1 MRLSKPLRWW
11 RLGGLLALTMLSP
24 GCTLFRTEPV
34 APPPSENAQALYA
47 LKAWRMEGRIG
58 VKTTEDAWQANL
70 FWEHEAAQDR
80 LRISGPLS
88 QGMVSIVVQ
97 KDLLYINEGNGVTKL
112 SRDPDAE
119 LRERLGF
126 AVPLASLRYWVLGVP
141 APGLA
146 YMPIQAGGDSS
157 TGFRQAGW
165 TVRVDNLTHLNNR
178 ALPQKL
184 RVESDDVA
192 VKLKIIADT
201 WEIGG

>member
-1 MRLSKPLRWW
+1 MRSNNGLIR
-11 RLGGLLALTMLSP
+11 RLAVPLALMVLLP
-24 GCTLFRTEPV
+24 GCASLRTETA
-34 APPPSENAQALYA
+34 APPLPENTQALYA
-47 LKAWRMEGRIG
+47 LKMWRLEGRIG
-58 VKTTEDAWQANL
+58 VRTTGDAWQANL

-88 QGMVSIVVQ
+88 QGMVSIIVQ

-126 AVPLASLRYWVLGVP
+126 SVPLASLRYWMLGLPDP
-141 APGLA
+141 ALA
-146 YMPIQAGGDSS
+146 HAPIQVGGGA
-157 TGFRQAGW
+157 TAGFRQLGW
-165 TVRVDNLTHLNNR
+165 TIRVDSFTHLNNR

-184 RVESDDVA
+184 RVERDDVA

-201 WEIGG
+201 WNTGG

>member
-1 MRLSKPLRWW
+1 MRSSKGLIRRWVIP
-11 RLGGLLALTMLSP
+11 LALMAWLP
-24 GCTLFRTEPV
+24 GCALLRTETV
-34 APPPSENAQALYA
+34 APPVPENAQALYA
-47 LKAWRMEGRIG
+47 LKAWRLEGRIG
-58 VKTTEDAWQANL
+58 VRTAEDAWQANL

-126 AVPLASLRYWVLGVP
+126 AVPLASLRYWMLGVP
-141 APGLA
+141 DPALPHRPLPASEGRA
-146 YMPIQAGGDSS
+146 AG
-157 TGFRQAGW
+157 FWQAGW
-165 TVRVDNLTHLNNR
+165 SVRVDGFTQLDNR

-184 RVESDDVA
+184 RVESDDVS
-192 VKLKIIADT
+192 VKLKIVADT
-201 WEIGG
+201 WNIGG